1 MCLADIIW
9 YILSVPGGCL
19 VDIIW
24 YVLSVPGGAFSRQY
38 GTYWLFLGV
47 CLADIIWYVLSSWG
61 CV

>member
-1 MCLADIIW
+1 MCLA
-9 YILSVPGGCL
+9 
-19 VDIIW
+19 DIIW

-47 CLADIIWYVLSSWG
+47 RLVDMIWYILSVSGGALTTVRLVCSWQ

>member
-24 YVLSVPGGAFSRQY
+24 YILSVPGGAFNRHNMVQI
-38 GTYWLFLGV
+38 V
-47 CLADIIWYVLSSWG
+47 CPVG